1 MGGSRRKCHGRIQR
15 AIKISLINAT
25 WGGTVVETWTSK
37 NALERSD
44 DFKDITAAI
53 SSFNLDSL
61 LEAKKRASEKYLSL
75 LTKKIES
82 LQGGVNNFTDVDQW
96 MKADYNDRNWPK
108 MKLPGQ
114 WEKQVKGLKYL
125 DGSVWFR

>member
-1 MGGSRRKCHGRIQR
+1 
-15 AIKISLINAT
+15 
-25 WGGTVVETWTSK
+25 
-37 NALERSD
+37 
-44 DFKDITAAI
+44 
-53 SSFNLDSL
+53 L